1 VRNPYD
7 QEHIPGGSSGG
18 SGAAVAARIA
28 PLAIAEDTLGSIRV
42 PTSMCGLAGLR
53 PTFGRYSDAGIM
65 PLSINKFDQVGPV
78 ARSVADLLLFD
89 RAATGD
95 REQIAGTPL
104 TGVRIG
110 LSPYFWSGLHPEVDR
125 VGNEALQKLS
135 DSRATLVWSEIPEF
149 AKAMGIALTIIA
161 YDTVPGISDFLK
173 EQGADVTFEQM
184 LEQAGEGLQAVMKSV
199 ALPPNR
205 PSKEIY
211 ESMLGQ
217 REELRKSVRSYFE
230 AKGIVALA
238 FPPIMIPPPRIG
250 EDADIGGKKIPLYV
264 AMSRNIALGSC
275 ASMASLVLPAGITSD
290 GLPVG
295 MEFDALMGNDLQLL
309 SLGLSLE
316 KALGP
321 IPNPKI

>member
-1 VRNPYD
+1 M
-7 QEHIPGGSSGG
+7 S
-18 SGAAVAARIA
+18 
-28 PLAIAEDTLGSIRV
+28 
-42 PTSMCGLAGLR
+42 
-53 PTFGRYSDAGIM
+53 
-65 PLSINKFDQVGPV
+65 
-78 ARSVADLLLFD
+78 
-89 RAATGD
+89 
-95 REQIAGTPL
+95 
-104 TGVRIG
+104 
-110 LSPYFWSGLHPEVDR
+110 
-125 VGNEALQKLS
+125 NEALRKLS
-135 DSRATLVWSEIPEF
+135 EAGAILVWSEIPEF
-149 AKAMGIALTIIA
+149 ARAMGIALTIIA
-161 YDTVPGISDFLK
+161 YDTLPGISDFLK
-173 EQGADVTFEQM
+173 EEGTDVTFEQM
-184 LEQAGEGLQAVMKSV
+184 LEQVGEGVRAVMKSV

-238 FPPIMIPPPRIG
+238 FPPIMIAPPRIG
-250 EDADIGGKKIPLYV
+250 EDAEVNIGGKKIPLYV

-321 IPNPKI
+321 IPGPKL